1 MTGRIKQSSNSRL
14 NMYIYLVLMHN
25 IFQNAFIF
33 IKNKTSVGGERKKK
47 KHNKIK
53 VGYWR
58 YFNINIF
65 TTYSVTID
73 STQLNSVLR
82 KSLQKI

>member
-33 IKNKTSVGGERKKK
+33 IKNKTSVGGERKKR
-47 KHNKIK
+47 NII
-53 VGYWR
+53 GYCR

-73 STQLNSVLR
+73 STQLT
-82 KSLQKI
+82 QF

>member
-33 IKNKTSVGGERKKK
+33 IKNKTSVGGERKKR
-47 KHNKIK
+47 NII
-53 VGYWR
+53 GYWR